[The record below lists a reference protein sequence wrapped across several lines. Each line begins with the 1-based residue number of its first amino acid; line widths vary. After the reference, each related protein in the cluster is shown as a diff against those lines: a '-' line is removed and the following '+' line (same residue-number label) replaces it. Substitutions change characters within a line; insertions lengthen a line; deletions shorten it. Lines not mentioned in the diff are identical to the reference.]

1 MNREIKFRAFDK
13 NKRKMFYQEETL
25 TGANGFIEYVV
36 IYTGY
41 ESSDE
46 WKDIELMQYT
56 GLHDKH
62 GKEIYEKDLVR
73 CGGRC
78 MDERK
83 YKESRIGMMDWSD
96 MHRGYVLFL
105 RNKGSWCYPNS
116 ISYVPDTLEVIGN
129 IWENPDLINEV

>member
-1 MNREIKFRAFDK
+1 MNREIKFRAWEIKKKEWHYFTVPFDIG
-13 NKRKMFYQEETL
+13 RTVAGMSFPLY
-25 TGANGFIEYVV
+25 
-36 IYTGY
+36 Y
-41 ESSDE
+41 EN
-46 WKDIELMQYT
+46 WCQYT
-56 GLHDKH
+56 GLKDKN